1 MTAGRARGTRWETRI
16 VDYLRLRG
24 VPHAE
29 RRARNGA
36 KDRGDIAGIV
46 GVVIEAKSTARTQL
60 AVWLDEAETERAN
73 DGAALAVVWA
83 HRRGKGSPGQG
94 YVVMT
99 GDTLIK
105 LLTEAGYVNTTAAMP

>member
-1 MTAGRARGTRWETRI
+1 
-16 VDYLRLRG
+16 

-36 KDRGDIAGIV
+36 KDRGDIAGIA
-46 GVVIEAKSTARTQL
+46 GVVIEAKSAARTQL
-60 AVWLDEAETERAN
+60 AAWLDEAETERVN
-73 DGAALAVVWA
+73 DGAGIAVVWA

-99 GDTLIK
+99 GDTLVK
-105 LLTEAGYVNTTAAMP
+105 LLAEAGYVDTTAVM